1 MHAWQVDEPRPIEP
15 EARPPTRRASWVAIV
30 VALAAAGVLG
40 ALAPEPWPQGPATL
54 RATVAGTGQVSGP
67 IVLGQ
72 PDPVV
77 LADGPVEVALPEGTL
92 LDRDLE
98 VVVSGADALGDVRV
112 EVELADGRVE
122 AIPAVRAEQDTV
134 VARRRPVGSGTT
146 AMLALLGLVVVL
158 WVSELLPLWVTSLL
172 VPAVLAVTGTLGAQ
186 EALAPFFHPIIVLFL
201 AGFLLAEAMREVGLD
216 RTLATRLVALA
227 GRGPR
232 TLFAAFVVVAAVLSM
247 FMSNTAA
254 VAVLLPV
261 AMAVTEPLEDLG
273 YRRTLVL
280 GTAYAATIGG
290 VGSAIGTPANPLAI
304 TFLEDV
310 AGREVT
316 FLGWFAFG
324 LPMVALF
331 VPVMAVWVWWRL
343 RPQLAR
349 ERFDE
354 VVARARAAARGQR
367 PDRPQLVVLAVF
379 LAVVVGWLTEPLHEV
394 HIGIVALCGAIALA
408 VLGRLGTE
416 HLALVSWPSLLT
428 FGGGL
433 TLGLALTEVGVAD
446 WAATRLAGLSGV
458 PPVVGIAA
466 VAAVALGLTTVAS
479 NTASAAMLVPL
490 AIPLAAVIGVDPVLL
505 VVVVAIATSIDFAL
519 VIGTPPTML
528 AYSTGLY
535 RPSELLRTGGVLDL
549 VGLVVLVTV
558 VTQVWRAL
566 GLVG

>member
-1 MHAWQVDEPRPIEP
+1 MDQPTGPVTEP
-15 EARPPTRRASWVAIV
+15 EARSSNERTSWVAV
-30 VALAAAGVLG
+30 LLAFVAAGLL
-40 ALAPEPWPQGPATL
+40 ATLAPEPWPHGPAVLT
-54 RATVAGTGQVSGP
+54 ATVEGVGQVSGEV
-67 IVLGQ
+67 VLGQ
-72 PDPVV
+72 PEPVT
-77 LADGPVEVALPEGTL
+77 LAEGPLEVALPEGAL

-98 VVVSGADALGDVRV
+98 VVVDGAGTLAGVRV
-112 EVELADGRVE
+112 EVELADGRIE
-122 AIPAVRAEQDTV
+122 AIPAIRAEDDTV
-134 VARRRPVGSGTT
+134 IARRRPVGSNAAALLG
-146 AMLALLGLVVVL
+146 LLGLVVVL
-158 WVSELLPLWVTSLL
+158 WVTELLPLWVTSLL

-201 AGFLLAEAMREVGLD
+201 AGFLLAEAMQEAGLD
-216 RTLATRLVALA
+216 RTLATRMVALA
-227 GRGPR
+227 GRGPA
-232 TLFAAFVVVAAVLSM
+232 TLFGAFVVVAAVLSM

-261 AMAVTEPLEDLG
+261 AMAVTEPLEDRG

-324 LPMVALF
+324 LPMVVVF

-343 RPQLAR
+343 RPTLAR
-349 ERFDE
+349 DRFDA
-354 VVARARAAARGQR
+354 VVARARSAARGR
-367 PDRPQLVVLAVF
+367 HLDRDQGVVLAVF
-379 LAVVVGWLTEPLHEV
+379 AAVVAGWVTEPLHDV
-394 HIGIVALCGAIALA
+394 HIGIVALLGAIALA

-416 HLALVSWPSLLT
+416 HLARISWPSLLT

-433 TLGLALTEVGVAD
+433 TLGFALTEVGIAD
-446 WAATRLAGLSGV
+446 WLATRLGGLSGV
-458 PPVVGIAA
+458 PSLLGIAA
-466 VAAVALGLTTVAS
+466 VATAALVLTTVAS

-535 RPSELLRTGGVLDL
+535 RPAELLRTGGVLDL
-549 VGLVVLVTV
+549 LGLAVLVTV
-558 VTQVWRAL
+558 VTQVWRVL